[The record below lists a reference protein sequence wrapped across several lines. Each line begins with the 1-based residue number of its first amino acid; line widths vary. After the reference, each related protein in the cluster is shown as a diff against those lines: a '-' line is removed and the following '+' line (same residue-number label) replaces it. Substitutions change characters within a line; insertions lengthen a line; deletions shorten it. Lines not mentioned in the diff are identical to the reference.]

1 MLHPA
6 VAVAVALVFASRQHV
21 ATDLRVE
28 HTLSPIDVDVAQ
40 PLFSWKLTH
49 PERGQAQLSWKL
61 TIYLLP
67 RGTCYIFFDWL
78 FCMICI
84 AMLASTHLGPSW
96 VAFQTRKATN
106 NPQLIHM
113 HNEMQMHS
121 YID

>member
-40 PLFSWKLTH
+40 PLFSWKLMH

-67 RGTCYIFFDWL
+67 RGTCYIFLD
-78 FCMICI
+78 
-84 AMLASTHLGPSW
+84 
-96 VAFQTRKATN
+96 
-106 NPQLIHM
+106 
-113 HNEMQMHS
+113 
-121 YID
+121 